1 MGEREEK
8 KEGQEETEITDG
20 FKARR
25 DKEFKMSSFPTLQKT
40 LQKLEATHMEG
51 FVNIIKGISVSL
63 MIVTLQP

>member
-20 FKARR
+20 FEARW

-40 LQKLEATHMEG
+40 LFKTRSEPHTWKAL
-51 FVNIIKGISVSL
+51 
-63 MIVTLQP
+63 